1 MKAGADSEQI
11 NRIGE
16 KFRFINMGEV
26 GTLKRGGRCRIH
38 SSI

>member
-1 MKAGADSEQI
+1 MKAGADSEKI

-26 GTLKRGGRCRIH
+26 GTLKRGGEM
-38 SSI
+38 SYS